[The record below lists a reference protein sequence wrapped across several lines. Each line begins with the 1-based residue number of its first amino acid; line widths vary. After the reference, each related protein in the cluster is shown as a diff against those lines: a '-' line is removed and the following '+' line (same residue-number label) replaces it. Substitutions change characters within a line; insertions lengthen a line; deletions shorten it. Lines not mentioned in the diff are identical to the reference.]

1 MYTPDIYKQDN
12 DKVMQLNK
20 KSVAIKL
27 YKIRNTNY
35 ALDKQTNKVYD
46 YDAYSKGELLQVGN
60 LVNENG
66 KNKIVLNT

>member
-1 MYTPDIYKQDN
+1 
-12 DKVMQLNK
+12 MQLNK